1 MSTSV
6 FTWVRSF
13 LPGKGGIRKS
23 GAVWLPVLI
32 FLVLSVLFLSLSAGK
47 SQQQDTLAHSDEAE
61 ALSAW
66 RASEEEK
73 LALLICRLEGVD
85 ACYVSVNFSSGE
97 ESVREGGVT
106 VSFSPAQVSAVVVV
120 YEGRDSLILKER
132 IVDMVS
138 TLYGIGYHRVSVN
151 PV

>member
-1 MSTSV
+1 MGQVMKRYDDLTE
-6 FTWVRSF
+6 TQ
-13 LPGKGGIRKS
+13 
-23 GAVWLPVLI
+23 
-32 FLVLSVLFLSLSAGK
+32 LS
-47 SQQQDTLAHSDEAE
+47 
-61 ALSAW
+61 
-66 RASEEEK
+66 SEEIFK
-73 LALLICRLEGVD
+73 GVVVHLYKDMVRLT
-85 ACYVSVNFSSGE
+85 NGE